1 MAMCMARAGISTNRN
16 GRLTSGQWRWRA
28 VFYSL
33 LLARAG
39 DLSIYNYL
47 IVSLIIIW
55 IFMNL

>member
-16 GRLTSGQWRWRA
+16 GQLTPRQWRA

>member
-16 GRLTSGQWRWRA
+16 GRLTSKQWRA
-28 VFYSL
+28 VFHSL

-47 IVSLIIIW
+47 MVSLIIIW

>member
-16 GRLTSGQWRWRA
+16 GRLTSGQWRA
-28 VFYSL
+28 VFHSL